1 LETACK
7 EEIDMLLQ
15 HAGLRSLWPVVLFIP
30 FVLVGIAFLVKAIH
44 GRRDARSL
52 STHGRTG

>member
-1 LETACK
+1 
-7 EEIDMLLQ
+7 MLLQ